1 MLTKMTSGL
10 IFTSL
15 CCFSKF
21 SYVSIISMN
30 SSCNFKKIV
39 NSTKR
44 KHSVK
49 YALKNLGRLGNTLKS
64 PRKQSPMFVYQ

>member
-1 MLTKMTSGL
+1 MTSEL
-10 IFTSL
+10 ILISL

-21 SYVSIISMN
+21 SHVSIISMN
-30 SSCNFKKIV
+30 SLCNFKKIV

-44 KHSVK
+44 KYSVK

-64 PRKQSPMFVYQ
+64 PRKQSLVFIYQ